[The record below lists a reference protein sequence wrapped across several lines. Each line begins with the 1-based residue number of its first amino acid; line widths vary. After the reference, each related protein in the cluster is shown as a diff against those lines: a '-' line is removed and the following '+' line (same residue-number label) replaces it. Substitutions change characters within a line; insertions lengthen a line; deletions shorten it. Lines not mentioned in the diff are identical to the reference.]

1 MRARRQ
7 AFILRTFS
15 QIFRMSSVARTK
27 FVFLLNNSIWSI
39 THGGYTG
46 WIWQA
51 SFLHCFHYLQCMEY
65 TDNKKWLCKILPMLH
80 AMASHTTKTM
90 HQKYANRGFR
100 LSYVP
105 QGSPFIFINYHF
117 LYGNY
122 KKFLPIRAWIR
133 TRYSTGYLMKS
144 IFWGLQWRHGRC
156 FSSCEWVDTV
166 RQ

>member
-15 QIFRMSSVARTK
+15 QTLRMSSVARTK
-27 FVFLLNNSIWSI
+27 FVFLLNNFIWSI

-51 SFLHCFHYLQCMEY
+51 SFLLCSRYSQCMEY
-65 TDNKKWLCKILPMLH
+65 TDSKKWLWRIYNTPH
-80 AMASHTTKTM
+80 AMASHTTKTT
-90 HQKYANRGFR
+90 HPQYVNRGTR
-100 LSYVP
+100 LLYVP

-122 KKFLPIRAWIR
+122 HQFLPFRAWIR
-133 TRYSTGYLMKS
+133 TRYSTRYIMKG
-144 IFWGLQWRHGRC
+144 IFWGTQRRHGRC
-156 FSSCEWVDTV
+156 FSSCEWVDTLCE
-166 RQ
+166 